1 MASNGK
7 IRSKHLTGINSFF
20 DVMPTTGTIRLERVS
35 KLLDARFPLHYRLAY
50 QSGGTMAVIKA
61 LQEDKGLSLASSW
74 SELKRMINGA

>member
-1 MASNGK
+1 MASTGK

-20 DVMPTTGTIRLERVS
+20 DVMPTTGTVRLKRVS
-35 KLLDARFPLHYRLAY
+35 KLLNARFPLHYRLAY